1 MNERER
7 VKDREREQIKE
18 RKKEVDKERVIVREG
33 EYESERE

>member
-18 RKKEVDKERVIVREG
+18 RKKEVDKERVVVREG